1 MEHHKEPI
9 PKIPKKSKLI
19 KYWPL
24 FSLIVIAALCATALS
39 FKIKGTGSEWMHFF
53 MGFFLCQ
60 FAMLKIF
67 QPRQFADGFQMYDII
82 ASKSRFYAYI
92 YPLIELGLGL
102 CYLAFVVPI
111 LIYILT
117 IIILGIG
124 AFGVIAAL
132 RRGLDVRCA
141 CMGTVLD
148 VPLSTVTL
156 TEDLGMVVM
165 ALMLLIARF

>member
-1 MEHHKEPI
+1 MEKEE
-9 PKIPKKSKLI
+9 PKNKQQFFLK

-24 FSLIVIAALCATALS
+24 LALILIAISASFALS
-39 FKIKGTGSEWMHFF
+39 YRTKIEGRMWMHFF

-60 FAMLKIF
+60 FAMLKLF
-67 QPRQFADGFQMYDII
+67 HPKDFADGFKMYDLI
-82 ASKSRFYAYI
+82 AQKSYFYAYI

-102 CYLAFVVPI
+102 AYLADVIPI
-111 LIYILT
+111 LVYILT

-124 AFGVIAAL
+124 TVGVIKAL
-132 RRGLDVRCA
+132 IKGLDVRCA

-156 TEDLGMVVM
+156 IEDLSMVAM
-165 ALMLLIARF
+165 AAILLFSKKF